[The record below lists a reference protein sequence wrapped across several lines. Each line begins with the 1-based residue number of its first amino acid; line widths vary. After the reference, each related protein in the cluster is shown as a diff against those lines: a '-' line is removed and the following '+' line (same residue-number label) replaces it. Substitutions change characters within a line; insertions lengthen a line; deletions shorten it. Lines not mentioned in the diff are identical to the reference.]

1 MALALTISIPRS
13 RPKNI
18 ATYPKDHRINR
29 HFASRKTRRAQIR
42 KATGYP
48 RRQCRECTGPK
59 KVTRRFTQGPPGK
72 SSRPKNKPRLGQA
85 SPAYRVL
92 SRLIVD
98 GSTAYESATPRRGSP
113 PPTRLK

>member
-18 ATYPKDHRINR
+18 ATYPKDYRINR

-48 RRQCRECTGPK
+48 HPQAMPRMYWPKESDPPHGYHPVCTSDGIGALDLARKRRPDLILMDIQLPEVSGLE
-59 KVTRRFTQGPPGK
+59 VTNLAQE
-72 SSRPKNKPRLGQA
+72 
-85 SPAYRVL
+85 SP
-92 SRLIVD
+92 
-98 GSTAYESATPRRGSP
+98 
-113 PPTRLK
+113 

>member
-48 RRQCRECTGPK
+48 HPQAMPRMYWPKESDPSVYPGPAGEI
-59 KVTRRFTQGPPGK
+59 VTPEET
-72 SSRPKNKPRLGQA
+72 SPRLGQA
-85 SPAYRVL
+85 SAAYRVL
-92 SRLIVD
+92 SRLIV
-98 GSTAYESATPRRGSP
+98 E
-113 PPTRLK
+113 

>member
-48 RRQCRECTGPK
+48 HPQAMPRMYGPK
-59 KVTRRFTQGPPGK
+59 ESDPVGLPRARRGNRHAQ
-72 SSRPKNKPRLGQA
+72 RNKP
-85 SPAYRVL
+85 PARSGLRSVPGLEPTNRRV
-92 SRLIVD
+92 IDVV
-98 GSTAYESATPRRGSP
+98 A
-113 PPTRLK
+113 